1 MATKKKLQTSV
12 PGRGFIYRPSYTY
25 KGKKLQSTRW
35 MIRLEDGTQISTK
48 TKDQE
53 AAYAQLLQTVAAQ
66 ESGKVVSVRGTV
78 GELFDLAIEDGKL
91 KGNRSF
97 ADKKRKIELLRKEIG
112 HIKIR
117 DFRAADIVPWLSRK
131 QIKKPG
137 QKSETATLGEASKNR
152 YLSEI
157 RHAFK
162 MGMEADPQ
170 LCSRIPKLP
179 HFEEDNVREGILERA
194 DYERFRDSFTKDA
207 THAKLFFVLAYH
219 LGMRRGE
226 LLLLKWPQVDL
237 VEGVIRLRKKQ
248 TKGKKDRVAPI
259 YGDMRE
265 YLRMALESKAPG
277 CDCVIQYEGHP
288 VRELKRSWASAC
300 RMSGITIKPHD
311 LRRTAA
317 CNLIDAGVSE
327 SSVMAITGHATNSM
341 FIRYQ
346 ISTVK
351 RAQAVGVKMDAWM
364 EETKTEAAP
373 AKGTVN

>member
-1 MATKKKLQTSV
+1 MAIKKKLQTSV
-12 PGRGFIYRPSYTY
+12 PGRGFIYRPHYRY

-35 MIRLEDGTQISTK
+35 MIRLEDGTQIPTK

-53 AAYAQLLQTVAAQ
+53 AAYAQLVKTVADQ
-66 ESGKVVSVRGTV
+66 EAGKIVSVRGTV
-78 GELFDLAIEDGKL
+78 GQLLDLAIEDGKL

-117 DFRAADIVPWLSRK
+117 DFRAPDILPWLSRK

-137 QKSETATLGEASKNR
+137 QLSETAALGDASKNR

-157 RHAFK
+157 RRAFK
-162 MGMEADPQ
+162 LGMEADPQ
-170 LCSRIPKLP
+170 LCARVPKLP
-179 HFEEDNVREGILERA
+179 TFEEDNVREGILERA
-194 DYERFRDSFTKDA
+194 DYERFRDSFNKEA
-207 THAKLFFVLAYH
+207 AHAKLFFVLAYH

-237 VEGVIRLRKKQ
+237 VEGVVRLRKKQ

-277 CDCVIQYEGHP
+277 CDRVIQYESAP
-288 VRELKRSWASAC
+288 VSEVRRSWATAC
-300 RMSGITIKPHD
+300 RMSGIAIKPHD

-317 CNLIDAGVSE
+317 CNLVDAGVSE
-327 SSVMAITGHATNSM
+327 STVMAITGHKTNSM
-341 FIRYQ
+341 FQRYQ

-364 EETKTEAAP
+364 EETKVEAE
-373 AKGTVN
+373 KGTVN